1 MASFLVKARRAS
13 SGFTL
18 LELMIT
24 LVVIGI
30 LAAIAYPSFIESVR
44 KGRRA
49 DAVAALTRVQHAQER
64 FRANVASYSSGFDP
78 TGADVTLLKLSTGS
92 PDGHYTLALSNA
104 SVTGYTA
111 TATANAASPQA
122 ADALCQVLTVI
133 QNDPNGLMSYRSTN
147 ASAVVNAS
155 ANNPCWVK

>member
-1 MASFLVKARRAS
+1 MASFLVKARRGH

-64 FRANVASYSSGFDP
+64 FRANVASYSSGFDA

-92 PDGHYTLALSNA
+92 PDGHYTLALANA
-104 SVTGYTA
+104 TVTGYTA
-111 TATANAASPQA
+111 TATAKGSSPQA
-122 ADALCQVLTVI
+122 SDALCQVLTI
-133 QNDPNGLMSYRSTN
+133 TLNDLNGLVTNSSTN
-147 ASAVVNAS
+147 ASAVVNS
-155 ANNPCWVK
+155 STNNPCWVK